1 MLSKFHKKNDD
12 VTLDSLSNTN
22 WSKKKEKAKARIY
35 DHASEILEIESERL
49 KASSYSLKV
58 SDEDYLLFL
67 KDFPFED
74 TDDQRIVSSDIRKDL
89 SLVKPMNRL
98 LCGDVGFGKTEIAIR
113 SAFITVYSEKQ
124 VIILSPS
131 TVLTEQH
138 YESFTQRFRNFPVT
152 IKKLSRNTSIKEK
165 QKLYDDFNNKKID
178 LLIGTHALFLSLIHI

>member
-74 TDDQRIVSSDIRKDL
+74 TDDQSIVSSDIRKDL

-98 LCGDVGFGKTEIAIR
+98 LCGDVGFGKTEIALR

-131 TVLTEQH
+131 RFLTEQH
-138 YESFTQRFRNFPVT
+138 Y
-152 IKKLSRNTSIKEK
+152 
-165 QKLYDDFNNKKID
+165 
-178 LLIGTHALFLSLIHI
+178 